1 MFGAFDHTGFLVRD
15 LDAAVA
21 RAQRACGL
29 PLART
34 LELEQYGI
42 SAVFL
47 GEGRGTL
54 EIFTLADAQLRET
67 RLGSDEQR
75 IDHLGFRVTDIDAI
89 AAALRAGGARFSGP
103 DRRGEEPGPIELGGS
118 RHIWTLPESTAGF
131 GLQLI
136 EAPAP

>member
-1 MFGAFDHTGFLVRD
+1 LFGAFDHAGFLVRD

-21 RAQRACGL
+21 RAQRAFGL

-47 GEGRGTL
+47 GEDRGTL

-75 IDHLGFRVTDIDAI
+75 IDHLAFRVTDIDAI

-118 RHIWTLPESTAGF
+118 RHIWTLPESTAGLA
-131 GLQLI
+131 LQLI

>member
-1 MFGAFDHTGFLVRD
+1 LFGAFDHTGFLVRD
-15 LDAAVA
+15 LDAAVE
-21 RAQRACGL
+21 RAQRAFGL
-29 PLART
+29 PVART

-103 DRRGEEPGPIELGGS
+103 DRGS